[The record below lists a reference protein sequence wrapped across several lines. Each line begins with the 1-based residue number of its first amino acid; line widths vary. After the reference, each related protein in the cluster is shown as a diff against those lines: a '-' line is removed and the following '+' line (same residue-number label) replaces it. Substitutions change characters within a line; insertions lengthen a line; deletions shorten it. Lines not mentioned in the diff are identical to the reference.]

1 MLQKD
6 DGKVRWFYRMMAT
19 IKKVNK
25 KYTNRKYL
33 KRLLDFT
40 ERSEFH
46 RAYLKEKKAF
56 LTL

>member
-1 MLQKD
+1 
-6 DGKVRWFYRMMAT
+6 
-19 IKKVNK
+19 VNK

-33 KRLLDFT
+33 KRLLGFT

-46 RAYLKEKKAF
+46 RAYLKEKKMF